1 MALQHLCPPALIY
14 LVFSIIQIVID
25 IAQGMYNTAL
35 AKVLVATVFAILLNY
50 LCNLGLGIISWIFVF
65 LPFIFM
71 SVIISVLL
79 YVLGLSP
86 RSGKLKVYKGDS
98 QEDTHMN
105 DSSGINISNV
115 DVSGVGLST
124 EENIFNKSNE
134 LIQEGRNKIK
144 QYEEQLEHMKDIAPA
159 NSNVV
164 PEHNHH
170 SHRHSHSH
178 SHAMDPHKI
187 LNNENMIKDEYNI
200 KNKIDKDA
208 QIKKLKNKLKNAR
221 QKNKKLA
228 RKSLGVNYDEYIDTL
243 SFSEMNNKEL
253 NQSIDMMLKDLKNR
267 YK

>member
-1 MALQHLCPPALIY
+1 MALQNLCPPALIY

-25 IAQGMYNTAL
+25 IGQGMYNTAL
-35 AKVLVATVFAILLNY
+35 AKVLVATIFAILLNY

-98 QEDTHMN
+98 EEEPKKMS
-105 DSSGINISNV
+105 DSNRV
-115 DVSGVGLST
+115 DVSGTGLST

-134 LIQEGRNKIK
+134 LIQQQQEKIK
-144 QYEEQLEHMKDIAPA
+144 QYEEELERMKDIAPA

-164 PEHNHH
+164 PEHYH
-170 SHRHSHSH
+170 HSHSH
-178 SHAMDPHKI
+178 SHSTDPNKI
-187 LNNENMIKDEYNI
+187 LNNENIIEDEYYI
-200 KNKIDKDA
+200 QNKIDKDA
-208 QIKKLKNKLKNAR
+208 EIKKLKNKLKNAR
-221 QKNKKLA
+221 QRNKKLA
-228 RKSLGVNYDEYIDTL
+228 RRSLGVDYDEYTENL
-243 SFSEMNNKEL
+243 SFSEMNNEEL
-253 NQSIDMMLKDLKNR
+253 NESIDMMLKDLKKR

>member
-1 MALQHLCPPALIY
+1 MALHHLCPPALIY

-25 IAQGMYNTAL
+25 IGQGMYNTAL

-98 QEDTHMN
+98 EEDTPMK
-105 DSSGINISNV
+105 DPIGVDISNV

-124 EENIFNKSNE
+124 EKNIFNKSNE
-134 LIQEGRNKIK
+134 VIQQQQEKIK
-144 QYEEQLEHMKDIAPA
+144 QYEEELERMKDIAPA

-164 PEHNHH
+164 PEHYH
-170 SHRHSHSH
+170 HSHSH

-187 LNNENMIKDEYNI
+187 LNNENMIEEEYNI
-200 KNKIDKDA
+200 KNKINKDA
-208 QIKKLKNKLKNAR
+208 EIKKLKNKLKNAR

-228 RKSLGVNYDEYIDTL
+228 RKSLGVNYDEYTDSL

-253 NQSIDMMLKDLKNR
+253 NQSIDIMLKDLKNR
-267 YK
+267 YR